1 MKDFAKP
8 SLRSTPNHFILHVGT
23 NDLNSNQTSE
33 VIAKEIVDLAT
44 SLKNN
49 QHDVSVSNIILR
61 TDNSKLNAKRCK
73 VNRIL
78 SQFCHERNVYLI
90 DHSKKI
96 KPNHL
101 NKGKLH
107 LNKNGSNILSRTFVN
122 EISRVFNWRVADNN
136 SSINIKGCY
145 TRVLHDINKVSDCN
159 NTLKSLRKDNFVKL
173 IFAHL
178 NIDSI
183 RNKFELFSQQ
193 IIGNV
198 DVLMI
203 SETKIDDSFPVGQFL
218 IEGLCTPYRLDRNS
232 KGGGILLYAREG
244 IPSNL
249 ITVNIS

>member
-1 MKDFAKP
+1 MNKHLNSWDMFKKAHKSECKVYVKSFPGAKTSCMKDYVKP
-8 SLRSTPNHFILHVGT
+8 SLRSTSNHFILHVGT

-61 TDNSKLNAKRCK
+61 TDNSKLNAKRCE

-78 SQFCHERNVYLI
+78 SQLCQERNMYLI
-90 DHSKKI
+90 DNSKKI

-122 EISRVFNWRVADNN
+122 KISRVFNRQVADNN
-136 SSINIKGCY
+136 SSINIERCNTG
-145 TRVLHDINKVSDCN
+145 VLHDINKVSDCN
-159 NTLKSLRKDNFVKL
+159 NTLKFFRKDNLNKL
-173 IFAHL
+173 IFANL
-178 NIDSI
+178 NINSI
-183 RNKFELFSQQ
+183 RNQFELLSEQ
-193 IIGNV
+193 IKGNL

-203 SETKIDDSFPVGQFL
+203 LETKIVS
-218 IEGLCTPYRLDRNS
+218 
-232 KGGGILLYAREG
+232 LL
-244 IPSNL
+244 
-249 ITVNIS
+249 VNF

>member
-1 MKDFAKP
+1 MNKHLNSWDMFKKAHKSECKVYVKSFPGAKTSCMKDYVKP
-8 SLRSTPNHFILHVGT
+8 PLRSTPNHFILLFGT

-61 TDNSKLNAKRCK
+61 TDNSKLNAKRCE

-122 EISRVFNWRVADNN
+122 KISRVFNRQVADNN
-136 SSINIKGCY
+136 SSINIERCNTG
-145 TRVLHDINKVSDCN
+145 VLHDINKVSDCN
-159 NTLKSLRKDNFVKL
+159 NTLKFFRKDNLNKL
-173 IFAHL
+173 IFANL
-178 NIDSI
+178 NINSI
-183 RNKFELFSQQ
+183 RNQFELLSEQ
-193 IIGNV
+193 IKGNL

-203 SETKIDDSFPVGQFL
+203 LETKIVS
-218 IEGLCTPYRLDRNS
+218 
-232 KGGGILLYAREG
+232 LL
-244 IPSNL
+244 
-249 ITVNIS
+249 VNF